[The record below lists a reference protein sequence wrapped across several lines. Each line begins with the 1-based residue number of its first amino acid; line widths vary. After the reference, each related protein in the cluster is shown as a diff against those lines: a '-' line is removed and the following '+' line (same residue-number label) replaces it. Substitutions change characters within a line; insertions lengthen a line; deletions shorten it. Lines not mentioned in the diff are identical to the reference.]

1 MGYFKTVQGVT
12 VPAFFPDDAVASAL
26 AYEPRAGDVFIVTY
40 PKCGTTWVQYIAYSL
55 FHDGEPPS
63 SIAELLKNS
72 PFLELHGADAV
83 YGMPRPGA
91 IKTHLPF
98 HQLKFSTRAKYI
110 YVARNPYDVCV
121 SAYHH
126 IRTLTASE
134 EDLMELDEFVK
145 LFVARAGGKACYL
158 ENSLLPWYS
167 RRMESNVL
175 FLTYE
180 QLLAD
185 TKAQVKRVAEFLG
198 QEEGQ
203 RVSTDPGLLQRV
215 VDSSTKERM
224 RPFLKDFIRQNV
236 ELVVKQRERRNARIA
251 PELQKLVELL
261 RRHPPRH
268 EFVRD
273 DSVGGYKNFL
283 TADNK
288 AALKEWIAAKTSGT
302 DVMRL
307 WQDVGI

>member
-1 MGYFKTVQGVT
+1 
-12 VPAFFPDDAVASAL
+12 
-26 AYEPRAGDVFIVTY
+26 
-40 PKCGTTWVQYIAYSL
+40 
-55 FHDGEPPS
+55 
-63 SIAELLKNS
+63 
-72 PFLELHGADAV
+72 
-83 YGMPRPGA
+83 
-91 IKTHLPF
+91 
-98 HQLKFSTRAKYI
+98 
-110 YVARNPYDVCV
+110 
-121 SAYHH
+121 
-126 IRTLTASE
+126 
-134 EDLMELDEFVK
+134 MELDEFVK
-145 LFVARAGGKACYL
+145 SFVARAGSKACYL
-158 ENSLLPWYS
+158 ENYLIPWYS

-198 QEEGQ
+198 QENGR

-215 VDSSTKERM
+215 VDLSTKERM

-236 ELVVKQRERRNARIA
+236 EFVVKQRERRNARIA
-251 PELQKLVELL
+251 PELQKLLEHF
-261 RRHPPRH
+261 RHHPPRH

-273 DSVGGYKNFL
+273 GSVGGYKNFL

-288 AALKEWIAAKTSGT
+288 AALKEWIAVKTSGT